1 MRDRDKVQNY
11 RENRWITFGA
21 IVAARKKAQQI
32 KLVIVSTQPWSRFL
46 IELLIH
52 TPCRVAGKE
61 N

>member
-1 MRDRDKVQNY
+1 
-11 RENRWITFGA
+11 
-21 IVAARKKAQQI
+21 VAARKIKAQQI